1 MIPATLPRFLR
12 RRSKGNPMSLRL
24 ASALL
29 VSLFMITPAWA
40 QADKSDAAPAPSA
53 PSAPAKPAA
62 KAPSAKGAAAKAPES
77 KLASVN
83 GKTIP
88 KSRVDFFLKQQ
99 AAQGMPD
106 NDQTRRAILDNLV
119 SQEVVAQEAEKKG
132 YARGAD
138 FRTQMDLTRQRLL
151 IQAYMQ
157 DHFKQHPI
165 KDDQLHAEYDKVKAT
180 RGGDKEYKARHILV
194 DKESEAKDI
203 IAQLK
208 KGAKFEDLAKQS
220 KDTGSKDR
228 GGDLDWNSPGTF
240 VKPFADAMT
249 KLEKG
254 KYTETPVQSP
264 FGWHVIQLEDVRQVS
279 FPSFEEVKPQLM
291 TRLQEQEV
299 QKLVQSLRSKAKIE

>member
-1 MIPATLPRFLR
+1 
-12 RRSKGNPMSLRL
+12 MSLRFL
-24 ASALL
+24 STAIAAFFVVTS
-29 VSLFMITPAWA
+29 AWA
-40 QADKSDAAPAPSA
+40 QTDNSDASPAPAVKPA
-53 PSAPAKPAA
+53 PKAASKAPA
-62 KAPSAKGAAAKAPES
+62 GAV
-77 KLASVN
+77 ASVN
-83 GKTIP
+83 GKAIP

-106 NDQTRRAILDNLV
+106 NEQTRRAIRENLV

-132 YARGAD
+132 FAKGAE

-151 IQAYMQ
+151 IQAYVQ

-165 KDDQLHAEYDKVKAT
+165 KDDQLLAEYNKVKAV

-228 GGDLDWNSPGTF
+228 GGDLDWNTPGTF

-249 KLEKG
+249 RLEKG

-264 FGWHVIQLEDVRQVS
+264 FGWHVIQLEDVRQAS
-279 FPSFEEVKPQLM
+279 FPSFDEVKPQLM
-291 TRLQEQEV
+291 NRLQEQEV
-299 QKLVQSLRSKAKIE
+299 QKLVQSLRAKAQIVE